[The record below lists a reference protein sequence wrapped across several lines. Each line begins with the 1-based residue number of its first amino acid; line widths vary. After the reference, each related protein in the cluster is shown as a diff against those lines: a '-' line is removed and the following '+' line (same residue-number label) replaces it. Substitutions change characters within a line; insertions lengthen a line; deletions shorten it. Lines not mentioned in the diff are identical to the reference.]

1 MLDPQDRRILSLL
14 QRDARRTQ
22 SELAE
27 AVGLSLSACAKRTA
41 RLWAEGVI
49 EGAVAV
55 LDRARFRRPVTAAV
69 MVTLTAPR
77 AGVSEAFAAAILRHE
92 EVLQC
97 HVVTGDFDFLLMVQA
112 RSIEDYHA
120 FAQATFGALPTVRA
134 YKTTFVLRTHKNVDR
149 LPDWALAAPAD

>member
-1 MLDPQDRRILSLL
+1 M
-14 QRDARRTQ
+14 
-22 SELAE
+22 
-27 AVGLSLSACAKRTA
+27 
-41 RLWAEGVI
+41 
-49 EGAVAV
+49 VAV
-55 LDRARFRRPVTAAV
+55 TSEESLEVTVFVMDALSSSTSSKTLVRSMVESSASSFTVRSGKVFATTGGSFTAV

-149 LPDWALAAPAD
+149 LPDWALSPAD